1 MEDLSRYKDI
11 LASLR
16 NDFLEESHHHS
27 LEEHKRE
34 TLEKRLLLLEHEID
48 GLLKRKIN
56 YTSKDMDGTRF
67 LDYTTMLSE
76 KENEIVALHRK
87 IGHLEERLREKKG
100 EESQLKAEVERLSE
114 VVRTVQ
120 NPHLTRE
127 DVDNLLLS
135 QF

>member
-1 MEDLSRYKDI
+1 M
-11 LASLR
+11 
-16 NDFLEESHHHS
+16 
-27 LEEHKRE
+27 
-34 TLEKRLLLLEHEID
+34 LLLEHEID

-56 YTSKDMDGTRF
+56 FTSKDTDGTRF

-76 KENEIVALHRK
+76 KENEIVGLHRK
-87 IGHLEERLREKKG
+87 IGQLEERLREKNG
-100 EESQLKAEVERLSE
+100 EESQLKAEVERLNE
-114 VVRTVQ
+114 VVKTVQ